1 MAGGGSEAEPCFEQQ
16 LAFQD
21 ACYEAV
27 KLQRTFRS
35 AQGWCERGGG
45 HLAFILRQETQ
56 EFLQKSLAAGRDWWI
71 GLAPWKENLTQERT
85 IAEGGLAWLDGT
97 KLSYSNWS
105 PAHRLPATAECAF
118 IAKNSAYHWL
128 STPNC
133 SQELY
138 FICEFESGR
147 TLACDHVNATL
158 QCESGKVIQIDNS
171 FYGRKTLSYCSSET
185 ASPPETQECG
195 WVDVREQ
202 VAGDCHGLQVCQAS
216 ADPTSFGD
224 PCPSL
229 GSYLVVEYHC
239 KEGLR
244 LLVDDLYSLL
254 ENVTI
259 SQQWLLHPYSGNLT
273 CTLSTGDGFVIDPYN
288 PLHKVTHR
296 YRAAGLFT
304 ISIEC
309 STSEWN
315 VAAQKTISIQEPIGD
330 LGTLK
335 CANGNQ
341 SADVNNCR
349 ALYGEPLWIQLEVE
363 EGTNVTYVLSA
374 GTAVLHTCTVLSG
387 NIPQNVTIESAAQHL
402 IGPGTHQLK
411 ILAKNNVTIREV
423 SQNITVDLVEPIVG
437 LEAVLNSA
445 VLELGKD
452 LTVNISVS
460 LGAPIQLQFEFIGPN
475 GTFSETIESPDGKLG
490 AYSIPMNSEGIF
502 QVKGEAVNAFSS
514 MSFNAGNITVKAN
527 SSILIER
534 DVDDA
539 IDEAPSHEIKA
550 GARLSPVESRGSEEN
565 QISHQKDTLQAII
578 HGSAFQVV
586 DPFTKLVLRGKQSED
601 RDKTDKRA
609 LIFQWSCED
618 TLLKVTCSECTTS
631 LTYNWYRVST
641 SNQEMNRHS
650 ACVSQKQ
657 NGVLKIFTLMKENT
671 NVLILTSEE
680 LAKITPVLK
689 VRAVGVSEN
698 GDYRYRDHTIS
709 MVPPPPVA
717 SCAISPEEGSTVTTT
732 FSINCKVNC
741 NSDQPCS
748 LSDLK
753 YCFYVKPNIALHCG
767 SESILPSVYLPHGDS
782 DNSDQLTITVIV
794 SNSADTFTSVTVN
807 ATVHK
812 FSNTDSKK
820 DLQTILSESI
830 QDMSETNSSLLIQ
843 LFESVSSVLNQE
855 INTGDTGSLT
865 LDDRKQLREMM
876 LLNMFTVDVISFH
889 TVLEVS
895 EVLKQITHRPEE
907 LNAKAQLQANTI
919 LLNMAKSLL
928 TLTVADDKDY
938 DKRTIAANSLF
949 RTVNDLLEASEGN
962 EMQSNLGADQQREVL
977 ENLLS
982 TIEHLQNALLME
994 KQAEDEP
1001 IILMAPSITMFLQ
1014 RLSADGEEGHSI
1026 IIPNSTAASFTLPP
1040 LSALKLKSG
1049 IDTVD
1054 VRMVSFSVNP
1064 FTWANKSE
1072 VSGTVGGL
1080 TLTLV
1085 NGTVQPINELSED
1098 IEIILP
1104 RLEVAHENQ
1113 TELKLRGN
1121 QVVVKVN
1128 VTSENATL
1136 LLHLE
1141 PEQDISLLLYL
1152 GFESEANETSPHRST
1167 QLPYVQYAGAA
1178 RYTWILPPTDLT
1190 YGIGTYYITVQPD
1203 LNSSDVHNM
1212 TLAFTSFATQC
1223 VYWDEIS
1230 SNWSTSGCRVGPLTT
1245 PTSTQCLCNHLTF
1258 FSSSFFV
1265 MPNTVDVSKTL
1276 ELFATFSNNPV
1287 VVMTVACIFALYLL
1301 AVIWARRKDQQD
1313 VAKVKMT
1320 VLADNDPF
1328 AQYRYL
1334 VTVYTGHRR
1343 GAFTTAEVT
1352 ITLYGSEGESD
1363 PHHLT
1368 DSEKPVFESGG
1379 VDVFLLAT
1387 LFPLGDLQ
1395 SIRMWHD
1402 NSGSS
1407 PAWYVNR
1414 VTVHDLET
1422 DQRWCF
1428 LCNSWLAIDVGECLL
1443 DKTFSVATETDL
1455 KRFSNLFFMKT
1466 AKDFRDG
1473 HIWYSVFSCP
1483 PRSSFTRVQRVSCCF
1498 SLLLCTMLT
1507 SIIFWGIPKD
1517 PAQQK
1522 MDLGKIE
1529 FTWQEVVIGF
1539 ESSLL
1544 MFPINLLIVQI
1555 FRNIRPKSKG
1565 KETQRK
1571 QGKHGRI
1578 SPSSSTPS
1586 SSPPSCSLTPEAVI
1600 KDIQRIANS
1609 LTKTLKNPLPT
1620 FEKDCIK
1627 TTDINILLALV
1638 EKIIC
1643 EQNKTDREFYNENH
1657 KKAETLILSLGSVNL
1672 QENPTNSDT
1681 ERGLNEKQ
1689 RRSDHNHYLY
1699 LQLQHVEKELE
1710 YLGPASFQSPHSYT
1724 QAVCQVHNMKD
1735 FLESTIPCSNSASD
1749 RFSPTPSLSGNS
1761 KKEGVCAKGL
1771 PWWFVFVGWFLVA
1784 ATSGVSAFF
1793 TMLYGLSYGKDN
1805 SIKWLISMSISF
1817 FESLLITQPLKV
1829 LGFAAFFALV
1839 LKKVDEEEVEDGP
1852 INNSLSTTV
1861 GDPSALL
1868 ATRRDSSSS
1877 VYQPPPPNDVEKMKK
1892 DSIKEQKVFGLIREI
1907 LAYLGFLW
1915 MLLLVAYGQ
1924 RDPNSYYLNKAIGN
1938 SFSHGFGDVLSY
1950 SDFFKWANNTLI
1962 SNLFGSYPGFVT
1974 DGNSNL
1980 VGSARIRQ
1988 LRVKRSSCPVPAK
2001 LRNSMTECHTQYS
2014 LSNED
2019 LSDYGLHWNTSASQ
2033 NSSDLD
2039 SVWQYQSQSELRSFP
2054 IWGKLAMYRGGGYIA
2069 ELGTDAQ
2076 DAYRILQYLFQNTWL
2091 DIYTRSIFVEFTV
2104 YNANVNLFCIATL
2117 VLESNAVGAF
2127 FTHID
2132 LKSVRL
2138 YQYTD
2143 GLHIFVI
2150 AAEVA
2155 YFLFLIYYMVIQGKL
2170 LKAQKWG
2177 YFKSKWNLLEMAI
2190 IMISWSAFSVFIKR
2204 TLLGKRDIDHYHNH
2218 REGFVSFY
2226 ETAMA
2231 DAVMGY
2237 LIAFLVLLATV
2248 KLWHLLRLNPK
2259 LNMITSTIRRAWGD
2273 ISGFLTVMIIMFVAY
2288 SIATNLMFG
2297 WSMSS
2302 YKTIL
2307 DAAETMVSLQLG
2319 IFNYEE
2325 VLDYSPILGSFLIGS
2340 CIIFMTFVV
2349 LNLFISV
2356 ILVAFSEEQKNYKAS
2371 EEEEIV
2377 DLMLMKLFSFFGIK
2391 YSKDTCQSGG

>member
-1 MAGGGSEAEPCFEQQ
+1 MCLEGFFLLIFALSLGGGSEAEPCFEQQ

-71 GLAPWKENLTQERT
+71 GRNC
-85 IAEGGLAWLDGT
+85 GGGGGNKKYGT

-273 CTLSTGDGFVIDPYN
+273 CTLSTGDVLPDGEV
-288 PLHKVTHR
+288 VTHR

-363 EGTNVTYVLSA
+363 EA

-490 AYSIPMNSEGIF
+490 AYSIPMNSEGNNF
-502 QVKGEAVNAFSS
+502 LLFFPAVNAFSS

-539 IDEAPSHEIKA
+539 IDEGLCWPLWSTC
-550 GARLSPVESRGSEEN
+550 VQDN
-565 QISHQKDTLQAII
+565 QIEDTQQDLII
-578 HGSAFQVV
+578 SPSCLPPPFSLVSIKLTTKIPLAQMESA
-586 DPFTKLVLRGKQSED
+586 DNCSYLVLCFRCESNCKPLNS
-601 RDKTDKRA
+601 
-609 LIFQWSCED
+609 SED

-641 SNQEMNRHS
+641 SNQEVRSFSYLNTPNKTDRIWLLFLPLFIQYLCFFLFLQMNRHS

-671 NVLILTSEE
+671 NV
-680 LAKITPVLK
+680 
-689 VRAVGVSEN
+689 
-698 GDYRYRDHTIS
+698 YRDHTIS

-767 SESILPSVYLPHGDS
+767 SESILSSVYLPHGDS

-807 ATVHK
+807 ATVI
-812 FSNTDSKK
+812 FSTLFSSCNDVFP
-820 DLQTILSESI
+820 QASESFQTTQTSTHKYCKLFFHFNVFQTFI
-830 QDMSETNSSLLIQ
+830 RLCLLPG
-843 LFESVSSVLNQE
+843 
-855 INTGDTGSLT
+855 T
-865 LDDRKQLREMM
+865 
-876 LLNMFTVDVISFH
+876 
-889 TVLEVS
+889 
-895 EVLKQITHRPEE
+895 
-907 LNAKAQLQANTI
+907 
-919 LLNMAKSLL
+919 
-928 TLTVADDKDY
+928 
-938 DKRTIAANSLF
+938 
-949 RTVNDLLEASEGN
+949 
-962 EMQSNLGADQQREVL
+962 
-977 ENLLS
+977 
-982 TIEHLQNALLME
+982 
-994 KQAEDEP
+994 
-1001 IILMAPSITMFLQ
+1001 
-1014 RLSADGEEGHSI
+1014 
-1026 IIPNSTAASFTLPP
+1026 
-1040 LSALKLKSG
+1040 
-1049 IDTVD
+1049 
-1054 VRMVSFSVNP
+1054 VNP

-1586 SSPPSCSLTPEAVI
+1586 SSPPSCSLTPEA
-1600 KDIQRIANS
+1600 DIQRIANS

-1672 QENPTNSDT
+1672 QGECESFG
-1681 ERGLNEKQ
+1681 RGLNEKQ

-1735 FLESTIPCSNSASD
+1735 FLESTIPCSNS
-1749 RFSPTPSLSGNS
+1749 
-1761 KKEGVCAKGL
+1761 GVCAKGL